1 MGKGIHMRKRAGTD
15 HLDGSRSLTGSLV
28 RSEPYTARLRGQG
41 ERRKIP
47 TGGDRLTKTSG
58 DLGDSGTRVDT
69 APWISGRQVG
79 KKIR

>member
-15 HLDGSRSLTGSLV
+15 PFDGSLGLTGSLV

-41 ERRKIP
+41 ERRKMP

-58 DLGDSGTRVDT
+58 DLEDSGTPGGYGSVDQ
-69 APWISGRQVG
+69 W
-79 KKIR
+79 